1 MGALIEQFSEL
12 LKTEVISL
20 DQPVKVW
27 QIVLLIGILAVTLL
41 FAGFLR
47 RWFRRLFTRFRI
59 SENLTNRLLAFLFLI
74 ILIFGIGLGFR
85 LSQISTGFLGT
96 LINYPLTDLF
106 QPTQKPPARV
116 ETGTD
121 TDTTT
126 SEADT
131 DTDTATPET
140 GAGRDT
146 TSVDRDDNGL
156 TLAKI
161 FYGFVI
167 VFGMYILSKY
177 VQWVL
182 RRQVLQAFQ
191 IAQHTQ
197 FILLRVI
204 HFTLILIGVLI
215 SLSTVGVSFT
225 TLALMFGGLSIGIGF
240 GLQNIASNLVSG
252 FILIFERPIKIGD
265 LVEITDVNV
274 FGRVRSINLRSTVV
288 VSLDEKEVIVPNSQL
303 VTEPVHNLTHYNN
316 RYRIRISVGVSY
328 NSDVELVKKA
338 LLEVA
343 NTHPE
348 VIKEPHPEMD
358 SVTAPF
364 VRFIN
369 IGESSLDFELFAWI
383 PDSFLRFDVASDL
396 HFMIWEK
403 FAEYGIKIPFPQRD
417 VHHFYPKENG

>member
-1 MGALIEQFSEL
+1 MDALIQRIREL
-12 LKTEVISL
+12 LETEVITL
-20 DQPVKVW
+20 DEPVKVW
-27 QIVLLIGILAVTLL
+27 QIALLIGILAVTLML
-41 FAGFLR
+41 AGFLR
-47 RWFRRLFTRFRI
+47 QRFRRLFSRFRM
-59 SENLTNRLLAFLFLI
+59 SENLANRLLAFLFLI

-85 LSQISTGFLGT
+85 LSRISTGFLGT
-96 LINYPLTDLF
+96 LVNYPLTDLF
-106 QPTQKPPARV
+106 QPTQEPPAPV
-116 ETGTD
+116 ETGTG
-121 TDTTT
+121 TD
-126 SEADT
+126 EADT
-131 DTDTATPET
+131 DTDTPATEA
-140 GAGRDT
+140 GADTDT
-146 TSVDRDDNGL
+146 TSVDRDDKAL

-215 SLSTVGVSFT
+215 SLSTIGVSFT

-265 LVEITDVNV
+265 LVEIMDVNI

-288 VSLDEKEVIVPNSQL
+288 VSLDEKEIIVPNSQL

-316 RYRIRISVGVSY
+316 RYRIRVPVGVSY
-328 NSDVELVKKA
+328 SSDVELVKKA

-343 NTHPE
+343 DAHPE

-369 IGESSLDFELFAWI
+369 FGESSLDFELLAWI

-396 HFMIWEK
+396 HFMIWNK

-417 VHHFYPKENG
+417 VHHFYPREYE